1 MKIQHIIPLL
11 LLAGGITVGAQTT
24 NTTTHTK
31 TMSYTLD
38 ICGDKKIQNPTE
50 ADIRQAISTLDTDKN
65 SAFLILE
72 TSDMT
77 YIQSSGDKKLGFD
90 LEYQDGDKK
99 HHFRAKRDSFTAEEI
114 IKAMT
119 SYSAGTDDWKK
130 LTEWKQI

>member
-11 LLAGGITVGAQTT
+11 FLSGVVTVGAQST
-24 NTTTHTK
+24 NTTPHTK

-65 SAFLILE
+65 SAFLILG
-72 TSDMT
+72 TSNMT
-77 YIQSSGDKKLGFD
+77 YIQSSGDKKVGFD
-90 LEYQDGDKK
+90 LEYQDGDLK
-99 HHFRAKRDSFTAEEI
+99 HHFRAKRDSFKAEEI

-119 SYSAGTDDWKK
+119 SYSAGTDEWKK
-130 LTEWKQI
+130 ISEWKQI